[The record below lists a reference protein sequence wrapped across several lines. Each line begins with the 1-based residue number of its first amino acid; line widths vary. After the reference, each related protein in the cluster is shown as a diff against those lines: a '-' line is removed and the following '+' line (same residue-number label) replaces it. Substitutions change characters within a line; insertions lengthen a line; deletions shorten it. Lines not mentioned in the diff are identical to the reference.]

1 MHCRARTCCGVAIMS
16 NSAPVM
22 PATER
27 APPFKKCTTRH
38 GVPRPAISRQA
49 RPEDFCLQ
57 NVNNLSQG
65 CIHPVFNEKSE
76 KK

>member
-1 MHCRARTCCGVAIMS
+1 MS

-27 APPFKKCTTRH
+27 APPLKNAQERH
-38 GVPRPAISRQA
+38 GVPRPAIPWPA
-49 RPEDFCLQ
+49 RPEDFCLHF
-57 NVNNLSQG
+57 VNNLYCDG
-65 CIHPVFNEKSE
+65 IHPVFNEKSE